1 MMFNRMEKRI
11 SAGLSMWMLLWM
23 LTVVV
28 GQDTQLRQDYSS
40 QEINEDLDR
49 MYAILSSMHPG
60 LHLYTTPKDLR
71 RSFEQ
76 ARVPVGE
83 SRSLRSVYMSFA
95 SIVDQV
101 RCGHTYATVPTS
113 AQTELTRDAVFFPLP
128 LKFIEG
134 RAYVN
139 HRQVELPCGVEVLSV
154 NGLAMQ
160 KLVPQLMP
168 FVTADGFVSSYRYE
182 LLSDSFSMSLAI
194 AFPQQGQFQI
204 EYRKAN
210 GEVALQAVQGV
221 VGEELKRRMRFVAY
235 GKPPLLPYRIDRISD
250 DTAFMAIDT
259 FDNDYGAPPFRV
271 YKSFLTKSFKL
282 LEKNPEINNLILD
295 LRLNEGGFTRNEMML
310 YSFLSDRPF
319 REMQSGGATRNSIA
333 FKEDLSRLYQT
344 RGMIKGTERR
354 LTRELEPLDASGFEL
369 SDSWIPRILP
379 AERRFQGNLYVLT
392 SGRTHSAA
400 AAICTRLRESQMAI
414 FIGEETGGVQEGFT
428 AGTTLVYALPNTGIE
443 LAVPI
448 LKYSMLKQPPAEPG
462 RGIKPDHRVLVRP
475 EDLKSGEDRV
485 LKFTTELIRRHSRS
499 D

>member
-1 MMFNRMEKRI
+1 
-11 SAGLSMWMLLWM
+11 MWMLLWM

-83 SRSLRSVYMSFA
+83 SRSLRSAYMSFA

-235 GKPPLLPYRIDRISD
+235 GKPPLLPYRIDRVSD

-295 LRLNEGGFTRNEMML
+295 LRLNEG
-310 YSFLSDRPF
+310 
-319 REMQSGGATRNSIA
+319 
-333 FKEDLSRLYQT
+333 
-344 RGMIKGTERR
+344 
-354 LTRELEPLDASGFEL
+354 
-369 SDSWIPRILP
+369 
-379 AERRFQGNLYVLT
+379 
-392 SGRTHSAA
+392 
-400 AAICTRLRESQMAI
+400 
-414 FIGEETGGVQEGFT
+414 
-428 AGTTLVYALPNTGIE
+428 VYP
-443 LAVPI
+443 
-448 LKYSMLKQPPAEPG
+448 K
-462 RGIKPDHRVLVRP
+462 
-475 EDLKSGEDRV
+475 
-485 LKFTTELIRRHSRS
+485 
-499 D
+499 